1 LNDIFL
7 AKVILKK
14 EFPMNSS
21 NMIGLVPDLTQ
32 ANRPIRLR
40 LWQQGS
46 ALNDVLLVKHVSGQ
60 EKLCGGIEY
69 RLLCVSTNVALPL
82 KEFVALPVE
91 LQFVT
96 DRGQLRSVCGI
107 VAQASAG
114 QGDGGLATYQLL
126 VRDGL
131 ALMEQRFN
139 TRIFRSSSEIDISVA
154 LVREWRSVNPILAT
168 AFDIDIS
175 GITRKYPAREFTMQ
189 HNESDAAFLR
199 RLWKRQGIGW
209 FFRPGQAGQRE
220 DADSPVHSLVLFDDS
235 LALPQNAAGKVRFH
249 RDACTEARDSVFN
262 WSAVRT
268 LKAGSV
274 ARQSWDY
281 RQGNMM
287 SADSPTVMQQGQAG
301 NQFAL
306 SLNDHR
312 IDAPHVGDSAHDYLR
327 LGDLR
332 IQRHEYESK
341 CFHGESG
348 VRDFCIGQWFRLD
361 GHPEIDTHPA
371 NEREFILTE
380 LTLAAENNLPKD
392 IDERS
397 QRLFDADGWHR
408 SPDFALLDQ
417 ANAERNV
424 KYTNRFTCV
433 RRGIPIVPAFDPHI
447 DLPPVHLQ
455 SAIVVGPPG
464 EEVYCDE
471 LGRIKLRFPGTREQD
486 HPDGIGAS
494 NTDRDSAW
502 VRVASHWASKRWGSI
517 NLPRVGDEVL
527 VEFLGGDPDKPIVV
541 GGVYGGAALPPGF
554 SHHGELPGNRFL
566 AGIKSKEVHGLRYNQ
581 LRLDDTPGQIS
592 AQLAS
597 EHGHSQLNL
606 GWLTHPRG
614 HEGGQARGE
623 GAELRSDQ
631 SVVVRAARLMLLTTQ
646 AMLGAAGKQLER
658 DSLQAL
664 LEGSQALLK
673 ELGGFAEQH
682 HATPI
687 DLTPHKAL
695 NDDLKNAEQSGA
707 PLIAQYSH
715 GGFVSAT
722 PMSSVS
728 YSGLQQNIV
737 AQQHIQ
743 AVAGQHVNIHG
754 GKDISLF
761 AHQGAMKHIARTGK
775 LDIEAQQDSIR
786 IAANKDVKVTASQG
800 EIVIAAKTSLT
811 LLCGGAYI
819 KIADG
824 KIEQGCAG
832 DFIVKAGMHKWD
844 GPAQQ
849 DAKLPF
855 FPAAEHTNWLK
866 LDLDGYQGTPM
877 AGVPYT
883 LHFADGQQKDGTL
896 DGDGLAE
903 ERNLPDTITKVVY
916 HNAASAR
923 DASRPDVS
931 DLLSD
936 LDPLV
941 AQEPDMVNASR
952 DEGGK

>member
-1 LNDIFL
+1 
-7 AKVILKK
+7 
-14 EFPMNSS
+14 MNFA
-21 NMIGLVPDLTQ
+21 PDLSQ
-32 ANRPIRLR
+32 ANRSIRLR
-40 LWQQGS
+40 LWQPGS
-46 ALNDVLLVKHVSGQ
+46 VLSDTLLVKHVTGE
-60 EKLCGGIEY
+60 EKVCGGIEY
-69 RLLCVSTNVALPL
+69 RLLCVSTDVALPL
-82 KEFVALPVE
+82 KDFVALPVE

-96 DRGQLRSVCGI
+96 DRGHLRSVCGI
-107 VAQASAG
+107 VAQASSG
-114 QGDGGLATYQLL
+114 QSDGGLATYQLV

-139 TRIFRSSSEIDISVA
+139 TRVFRNSNEIDISVS
-154 LVREWRSVNPILAT
+154 LVREWKNINPILAM
-168 AFDIDIS
+168 AFDIDTS

-199 RLWKRQGIGW
+199 RLWKRQGIAW
-209 FFRPGQAGQRE
+209 LFRPGQASCSG
-220 DADSPVHSLVLFDDS
+220 DTDSPIHTLALFDDS
-235 LALPQNAAGKVRFH
+235 LALPKNAAGTVRFH
-249 RDACTEARDSVFN
+249 RDAGTETRDGIFN

-281 RQGNMM
+281 RQGHMM

-301 NQFAL
+301 DQFAF

-312 IDAPHVGDSAHDYLR
+312 IDAPHVGDSAGDYLR

-332 IQRHEYESK
+332 VQRHEYEAK

-348 VRDFCIGQWFRLD
+348 VRDLCIGQWFRLD

-380 LTLAAENNLPKD
+380 LTLTAENNLPKD

-397 QRLFDADGWHR
+397 QRLFDAGDWHQ
-408 SPDFALLDQ
+408 SSAFARLEQ
-417 ANAERNV
+417 ANGERNV
-424 KYTNRFTCV
+424 KYTNRFACV
-433 RRGIPIVPAFDPHI
+433 RRGIPIVPAFDPPT
-447 DLPPVHLQ
+447 DLPRLHLQ

-486 HPDGIGAS
+486 HPDGAGAS

-517 NLPRVGDEVL
+517 SLPRVGDEVL

-541 GGVYGGAALPPGF
+541 GCVYGGTAVPPDF
-554 SHHGELPGNRFL
+554 SHSGELPGNRFL
-566 AGIKSKEVHGLRYNQ
+566 AGIKSKEVHGARYNQ

-606 GWLTHPRG
+606 GWLTHPRSDA
-614 HEGGQARGE
+614 EGQARGE

-631 SVVVRAARLMLLTTQ
+631 SVVLRAARLMLLTTQ

-673 ELGGFAEQH
+673 ELGEFAEQH
-682 HATPI
+682 HAMPI
-687 DLTPHKAL
+687 DLAPLKELAG
-695 NDDLKNAEQSGA
+695 DLKGAEQNGA

-722 PMSSVS
+722 PRSSVS

-743 AVAGQHVNIHG
+743 AVAGQGVNIHA
-754 GKDISLF
+754 GKGISLF
-761 AHQGAMKHIARTGK
+761 AHQGGIKHIARTGK
-775 LDIEAQQDSIR
+775 LDIEAQQDSIG
-786 IAANKDVKVTASQG
+786 IAANNDVTVTASQG

-832 DFIVKAGMHKWD
+832 DFTVKAGTHKWD

-849 DAKLPF
+849 EAKLPF

-866 LDLDGYQGTPM
+866 LDLDGYQETPM

-883 LHFADGQQKDGTL
+883 LHFANGQQKDGTL
-896 DGDGLAE
+896 DGGGMAE
-903 ERNLPDTITKVVY
+903 ERNLPDAVASVVY
-916 HNAASAR
+916 HNALSAK
-923 DASRPDVS
+923 DTLRPDVS
-931 DLLSD
+931 ELLSG

-941 AQEPDMVNASR
+941 AREPNMVNASR
-952 DEGGK
+952 DVGEK